1 MRKLIIFDIDGTLVS
16 YKNETHIPV
25 DTIQA
30 IKELKAKGNLI
41 AVATARSYAFTVK
54 ILESLKIDYAI
65 LHNGAEIIINKE
77 CVYQKKIGKRNSIS
91 ICNELLKTSL
101 CVLAFDDNNIYGHNL
116 SEESKRYLEGE
127 LGIKNII
134 RPLNDNENSLL
145 SISLYGEDNVF
156 LNFVNDIYS
165 IKFKEKE
172 NQITAARISKSKAVK
187 HLAKLLNIS
196 RKDIVAV
203 GDGINDIE
211 MLSTANIGVAVG
223 NACAE
228 LKAVADIVTDD
239 IDDGGIMNCFKSLG
253 YI

>member
-30 IKELKAKGNLI
+30 IKKLKAKGNLI

-54 ILESLKIDYAI
+54 VLESLKIDYAI
-65 LHNGAEIIINKE
+65 LHNGAEIIINKK
-77 CVYQKKIGKRNSIS
+77 CVYQKKIGKRNSIN
-91 ICNELLKTSL
+91 ICNKLLKTSL
-101 CVLAFDDNNIYGHNL
+101 CVLAFDENYVYGHNL
-116 SEESKRYLEGE
+116 SEESKRYLEVE
-127 LGIKNII
+127 LGKKNII
-134 RPLNDNENSLL
+134 RPLYENENSLL
-145 SISLYGEDNVF
+145 SISLYGEDNEF
-156 LNFVNDIYS
+156 SDFAHNIYS

-172 NQITAARISKSKAVK
+172 HQITAVRISKSKAVK
-187 HLAKLLNIS
+187 HLAKLLNVM

-223 NACAE
+223 DACEE

-239 IDDGGIMNCFKSLG
+239 IDDGGIMNCFKLLG